1 MMISEIAEQT
11 NVSKFTL
18 RYYEKIGLIPSVPR
32 IGNGVRSYDEKFIRW
47 IKLVQDLKDMGMSLE
62 NILDYFK
69 LAKAGKDTSQVRKN
83 LLVKTQQML
92 VEKIM
97 ILQKMSD
104 DIDKQLDK
112 YDDVLLPNTENLI
125 NHWNNNR

>member
-1 MMISEIAEQT
+1 M
-11 NVSKFTL
+11 K
-18 RYYEKIGLIPSVPR
+18 
-32 IGNGVRSYDEKFIRW
+32 
-47 IKLVQDLKDMGMSLE
+47 
-62 NILDYFK
+62 
-69 LAKAGKDTSQVRKN
+69 VRKN

-125 NHWNNNR
+125 NHWNNNQ

>member
-11 NVSKFTL
+11 NVSKSTL

-32 IGNGVRSYDEKFIRW
+32 IGNGVCSYDEKFIRW

-125 NHWNNNR
+125 NHWNNNQ